1 MAIYETNTFEVGEGS
16 IICPEALRINYLYLP
31 NVYYYWNKSIRREIV
46 HVVKDIAASEEIL
59 TTYVKICIN
68 YAKREK

>member
-16 IICPEALRINYLYLP
+16 IIYPEALRINYLYLP
-31 NVYYYWNKSIRREIV
+31 NVYYCWNKSIRREIV

-59 TTYVKICIN
+59 TTYVKIYIN